1 MSDGTVSDGTVSDE
15 TTSDE
20 SFRDEARLED
30 SDDED
35 AASGALIDVLIE
47 QLERLPAQPSVAVRT
62 VWVADQPNSSA
73 KDLAAALAADPSLT
87 ARVLRLANSAYYG
100 LSRRVAEVSFAV
112 TVVGFPT
119 VRAMAAVH
127 ASGLFEPGEHTVPD
141 NYWEHSVATATV
153 CSLLAPRAGVRPN
166 QAFPLGLLHDLGSAL
181 LFRADPERFDAA
193 MAQARAGTP
202 LRKAEKAIFGMA
214 HDEAAAR
221 VFAAWRFP
229 ETFIEAVADH
239 HAHPATLTSPHTLL
253 LVAAEAVASRLT
265 KAQGPE
271 LEHGQNAGL
280 RALGLEVTDAVS
292 LARQVEDDVAQLL
305 QAFSS

>member
-1 MSDGTVSDGTVSDE
+1 MSDTVTLDE
-15 TTSDE
+15 
-20 SFRDEARLED
+20 EAP
-30 SDDED
+30 DED
-35 AASGALIDVLIE
+35 PERGALVDVLIE
-47 QLERLPAQPSVAVRT
+47 ELERLPAQPSVAVRT

-73 KDLAAALAADPSLT
+73 KDLAAALTADPSLT

-141 NYWEHSVATATV
+141 GYWEHSVATASI
-153 CSLLAPRAGVRPN
+153 CSVLAPRAGVRPN

-181 LFRADPERFDAA
+181 LFRADPARFEAV
-193 MAQARAGTP
+193 QAEARRPEAIQRGRT
-202 LRKAEKAIFGMA
+202 LRSAEKAAYGMA

-239 HAHPATLTSPHTLL
+239 HAHPATLSEPHTLL
-253 LVAAEAVASRLT
+253 LVAAESVASRLVPSLSGGHPRNPGLSG
-265 KAQGPE
+265 AE
-271 LEHGQNAGL
+271 LEHGGNAGL
-280 RALGLEVTDAVS
+280 RALNLDVTDA
-292 LARQVEDDVAQLL
+292 LAIARQVEDDVAQLL
-305 QAFSS
+305 QAFSA

>member
-1 MSDGTVSDGTVSDE
+1 MTEVLATGLPGDE
-15 TTSDE
+15 
-20 SFRDEARLED
+20 DEAEAER
-30 SDDED
+30 
-35 AASGALIDVLIE
+35 GALIDVLIE
-47 QLERLPAQPSVAVRT
+47 ELERLPAQPSVAVRT

-73 KDLAAALAADPSLT
+73 KDLAAALTADPSLT

-100 LSRRVAEVSFAV
+100 LSRRIADVAFAV

-141 NYWEHSVATATV
+141 GYWEHSVATATL
-153 CSLLAPRAGVRPN
+153 CSVLAPRAGVRPN

-181 LFRADPERFDAA
+181 LFRADPDRF
-193 MAQARAGTP
+193 QAVQAEARDGRA
-202 LRKAEKAIFGMA
+202 LRVAEKAAFGMA

-239 HAHPATLTSPHTLL
+239 HAHPATLSEPHTLL
-253 LVAAEAVASRLT
+253 LVAAESVASRLVKT
-265 KAQGPE
+265 PGYD

-280 RALGLEVTDAVS
+280 RALNIDLTDALVI
-292 LARQVEDDVAQLL
+292 AREVEDDVAQLL
-305 QAFSS
+305 HAFSS

>member
-1 MSDGTVSDGTVSDE
+1 MSDPVLSLNEKGEDE
-15 TTSDE
+15 E
-20 SFRDEARLED
+20 EED
-30 SDDED
+30 PER
-35 AASGALIDVLIE
+35 GALVDTLIE
-47 QLERLPAQPSVAVRT
+47 ELERLPAQPSVAVRT

-73 KDLAAALAADPSLT
+73 KDLAAALTADPSLT

-127 ASGLFEPGEHTVPD
+127 ASGLFGPGEHTVPD
-141 NYWEHSVATATV
+141 GYWEHSVATATV
-153 CSLLAPRAGVRPN
+153 CSVLAPRAGVRPN

-181 LFRADPERFDAA
+181 LYRADPERFDLV
-193 MAQARAGTP
+193 QAEARNGRA
-202 LRKAEKAIFGMA
+202 LRSAEKAVYGMA

-221 VFAAWRFP
+221 VFSAWRFP

-239 HAHPATLTSPHTLL
+239 HQHPATLTEPHTLL
-253 LVAAEAVASRLT
+253 LVAAEAVAGRLV
-265 KAQGPE
+265 KAPGAE
-271 LEHGQNAGL
+271 MEHGSQNAGL
-280 RALGLEVTDAVS
+280 RALNLDVTDA
-292 LARQVEDDVAQLL
+292 LAIARQVEDDVAQLL

>member
-1 MSDGTVSDGTVSDE
+1 MKSEDLAPLGDDPIPE
-15 TTSDE
+15 E
-20 SFRDEARLED
+20 EEAPG
-30 SDDED
+30 
-35 AASGALIDVLIE
+35 GALVDVLIE

-73 KDLAAALAADPSLT
+73 KDLAAALTADPSLT

-100 LSRRVAEVSFAV
+100 LSRRVDEVSFAI

-141 NYWEHSVATATV
+141 GYWEHSVATATL
-153 CSLLAPRAGVRPN
+153 CSALAPRAGVRPN

-181 LFRADPERFDAA
+181 MFRTDPERYRAVIA
-193 MAQARAGTP
+193 EAQAGVP
-202 LRKAEKAIFGMA
+202 LRKAEIAAFGMA

-239 HAHPATLTSPHTLL
+239 HAHPATLSSPHTLL
-253 LVAAEAVASRLT
+253 LVAAEAVASRMV
-265 KAQGPE
+265 AVHGPE
-271 LEHGQNAGL
+271 FEHGPNAGL
-280 RALGLEVTDAVS
+280 RALGLEVTDALAV
-292 LARQVEDDVAQLL
+292 ARQVEDDVAQLL
-305 QAFSS
+305 QAFSSND

>member
-1 MSDGTVSDGTVSDE
+1 VTERVLLNAE
-15 TTSDE
+15 
-20 SFRDEARLED
+20 
-30 SDDED
+30 ED
-35 AASGALIDVLIE
+35 AEAEAERGALVDALIE
-47 QLERLPAQPSVAVRT
+47 ELERLPAQPSVAVRT

-73 KDLAAALAADPSLT
+73 KDLAAALTADPSLT

-141 NYWEHSVATATV
+141 GYWEHSVATATL
-153 CSLLAPRAGVRPN
+153 CSVLAPRAGVRPN
-166 QAFPLGLLHDLGSAL
+166 QAFPLGLLHDLGTAL
-181 LFRADPERFDAA
+181 LFRADHDRFEAV
-193 MAQARAGTP
+193 QEEARNGRP
-202 LRKAEKAIFGMA
+202 LRAAEKAAYGMA

-221 VFAAWRFP
+221 VFSAWRFP

-239 HAHPATLTSPHTLL
+239 HAHPATLNEPHTLL
-253 LVAAEAVASRLT
+253 LVAAEAVASRLVKT
-265 KAQGPE
+265 PGYE

-280 RALGLEVTDAVS
+280 RALNLDVTDA
-292 LARQVEDDVAQLL
+292 LAIARQVEDDVAQLL

>member
-1 MSDGTVSDGTVSDE
+1 MSEPVVVVDE
-15 TTSDE
+15 E
-20 SFRDEARLED
+20 ELPE
-30 SDDED
+30 ED
-35 AASGALIDVLIE
+35 AQRGALVDALIE
-47 QLERLPAQPSVAVRT
+47 ELERLPAQPSVAVRT
-62 VWVADQPNSSA
+62 VWVADQPQSSS
-73 KDLAAALAADPSLT
+73 KDLAAALTADPSLT

-100 LSRRVAEVSFAV
+100 LSRRVADVAFAV

-141 NYWEHSVATATV
+141 GYWEHSVATASV
-153 CSLLAPRAGVRPN
+153 CSVLAPRAGVRAN

-181 LFRADPERFDAA
+181 LFRADPERFEAV
-193 MAQARAGTP
+193 QAEARSGRP
-202 LRKAEKAIFGMA
+202 LRSVEKAVYGMP

-221 VFAAWRFP
+221 VFSAWRFP

-239 HAHPATLTSPHTLL
+239 HAHPATLSEPHSLL
-253 LVAAEAVASRLT
+253 LVAAESVAARLVNCDSGGHPRT
-265 KAQGPE
+265 PGLGAE

-280 RALGLEVTDAVS
+280 RALGLDVTDA
-292 LARQVEDDVAQLL
+292 LAIARQVEDDVAQLL